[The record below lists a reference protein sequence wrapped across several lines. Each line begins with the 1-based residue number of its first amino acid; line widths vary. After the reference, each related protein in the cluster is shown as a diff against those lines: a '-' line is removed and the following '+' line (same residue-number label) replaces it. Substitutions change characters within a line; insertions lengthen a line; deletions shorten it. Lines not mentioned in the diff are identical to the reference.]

1 MIPLEGIRRLAWPAL
16 LCAAPLPAAGA
27 LRCTDSAGNAYTL
40 AQDPGATTG
49 LQCVAFEMP
58 PPATVLLAAD
68 AAADASDPARSSAL
82 DVTALLMRSRGFG
95 RPAGH
100 GMLALAPPVRDL
112 AATSFERTGQ
122 DADVFR
128 PTAFDA
134 LIVAIARATDQD
146 ADLLRAIVHVESRFD
161 PNAVSP
167 RGAIGLMQV
176 MPATAVEL
184 GLAEPQRA
192 LFEPESNLRTGA
204 LYLRSL
210 FERFAGQPA
219 LAVAAYNAGAAA
231 VMRSG
236 NAVPPIAETQK
247 YVRDVLA
254 TWQQLR
260 AVR

>member
-1 MIPLEGIRRLAWPAL
+1 M
-16 LCAAPLPAAGA
+16 
-27 LRCTDSAGNAYTL
+27 
-40 AQDPGATTG
+40 TG

-58 PPATVLLAAD
+58 PPAAVLLVAD
-68 AAADASDPARSSAL
+68 AAADASEPARPSAL
-82 DVTALLMRSRGFG
+82 DVTALLDMRSRGFG
-95 RPAGH
+95 RPAGPRPARA
-100 GMLALAPPVRDL
+100 G
-112 AATSFERTGQ
+112 AARARPLTWRRRPFERTAQ

-161 PNAVSP
+161 PNAWCRRAARS
-167 RGAIGLMQV
+167 GLMQV

-254 TWQQLR
+254 AWQQLR

>member
-1 MIPLEGIRRLAWPAL
+1 M
-16 LCAAPLPAAGA
+16 
-27 LRCTDSAGNAYTL
+27 
-40 AQDPGATTG
+40 TG

-58 PPATVLLAAD
+58 PPAAVLLVAD
-68 AAADASDPARSSAL
+68 AAADASEPARPSAL

-100 GMLALAPPVRDL
+100 GLLALAPPMRGDL
-112 AATSFERTGQ
+112 AATSFERTAQ

-231 VMRSG
+231 VTRSG